1 MNSTTRKRTNK
12 TLASIAG
19 LALLAVPLAACGSE
33 DDNDTSSSSNSS
45 SSSAT
50 SVPEPVASIG
60 DLSTDG
66 GTTAVKLDPDTLKA
80 LEGLKV
86 TPGVSGTA
94 KLEDGSIIF
103 PITGGN
109 VTVFK
114 KDAVP
119 RYVVGQVQHEGSGL
133 TLTAGSTKVTV
144 GNFNVDPTVSM
155 VYGDV
160 LAGNKV
166 VASSI
171 PVLRLDGRTLETP
184 TFDNGEAVLQGS
196 GVFLTA
202 GAADLLNQTFGTD
215 ALTDQTKIGVAT
227 ITAKIPA

>member
-1 MNSTTRKRTNK
+1 MNLQTRTRTHK

-33 DDNDTSSSSNSS
+33 DSDDSSSSSSNSS
-45 SSSAT
+45 STPAA
-50 SVPEPVASIG
+50 PKAIASIG

-80 LEGLKV
+80 LTSLKV
-86 TPGVSGTA
+86 TPGVAGDAT
-94 KLEDGSIIF
+94 LEDGSIIF

-144 GNFNVDPTVSM
+144 GNFNVDPTVSV

-160 LAGNKV
+160 LAGTKV

-171 PVLRLDGRTLETP
+171 PVLRLDGRTLKTP
-184 TFDNGEAVLQGS
+184 TFDGGEAILEGS
-196 GVFLTA
+196 GVFLTK
-202 GAADLLNQTFGTD
+202 GAADLLNKTFGTD
-215 ALTDQTKIGVAT
+215 ALSDQTKIGVAK
-227 ITAKIPA
+227 ITANIPAS